1 MKIRPTFAT
10 PWSAQAQFTIELNP
24 ARRTERD
31 IAAALQ
37 QGMLYEQVTS
47 WVMIGLLRPGDLA
60 IDIGAHVGYYTLLMR
75 TLVGSN
81 GKVFAAEPMPDS
93 FKALRENIARNGFS
107 NVRTIQKAVSDVNGS
122 AKFQIDSRNEGESH
136 LATGT
141 ALVGLGGSINV
152 TTTTLDTWLDKLNRR
167 PRLIKLDAE
176 GCESRILDGAR
187 TLFSKHPPES
197 VICEINPPA
206 LARFGTDQFAL
217 RRRFEELGY
226 ECFLI
231 NIAPGTE
238 VDLCGGALLKPMGAS
253 DQVTIPVVHNLLFC
267 TPDSRPVGLGID

>member
-1 MKIRPTFAT
+1 MDPEHR
-10 PWSAQAQFTIELNP
+10 
-24 ARRTERD
+24 
-31 IAAALQ
+31 
-37 QGMLYEQVTS
+37 
-47 WVMIGLLRPGDLA
+47 GD
-60 IDIGAHVGYYTLLMR
+60 DAHR
-75 TLVGSN
+75 

-93 FKALRENIARNGFS
+93 FKALRENIARNGFA
-107 NVRTIQKAVSDVNGS
+107 NVRPIQKAVSDING
-122 AKFQIDSRNEGESH
+122 AAIFQIDPRNEGESH
-136 LATGT
+136 LAANTDR
-141 ALVGLGGSINV
+141 VGFGSTISV
-152 TTTTLDTWLDKLNRR
+152 TTTTLDSWLDTLNRK

-187 TLFSKHPPES
+187 TLFSKYPPEA

-206 LARFGTDQFAL
+206 LARFGSDQFEL

-238 VDLCGGALLKPMGAS
+238 VDLCDGALLKPMGAT

-267 TPDSRPVGLGID
+267 TPGSRPVGLGID